1 MSSRLV
7 IIQIEAYSRS
17 CAGHEDTHLVG
28 LVVGI
33 NGLIIN
39 NPAASSG
46 VCSSLK
52 VLQSGFNTL
61 HTPQGAG
68 Y

>member
-1 MSSRLV
+1 M
-7 IIQIEAYSRS
+7 EAYNRS
-17 CAGHEDTHLVG
+17 CAGHEDTHLAG
-28 LVVGI
+28 FVVGI
-33 NGLIIN
+33 NGLIIT
-39 NPAASSG
+39 NPDASIG
-46 VCSSLK
+46 VWSSLK